1 MDRTSVLSALAV
13 LALGTACWDASQG
26 QTVIDAPDGSEAAF
40 GPVAEYL
47 DHRCGT
53 LDCHGET
60 GRDLRVYGCD
70 GMRLDP
76 DDVPDC
82 VSEPTTPGEHTATY
96 RSLVGLEP
104 EVMNEVVQ
112 GHGAHPELLTF
123 VRKARGTETHKGG
136 QLITPGDVQDT
147 CIVSWLAGATDTSA
161 CVQALAFPVFPGVDG
176 GAGTTDGAALDG
188 GSVDAARD

>member
-1 MDRTSVLSALAV
+1 LATNRERIASTLVV
-13 LALGTACWDASQG
+13 LALLAPAAACWDAAQG
-26 QTVIDAPDGSEAAF
+26 QTVVAGPDASEAAF
-40 GPVAEYL
+40 GPVADYL

-53 LDCHGET
+53 LDCHGQI
-60 GRDLRVYGCD
+60 GRDLRVYGCY
-70 GMRLDP
+70 GMRLDAA
-76 DDVPDC
+76 DVPDC
-82 VSEPTTPGEHTATY
+82 VKEPTTPDEHAATY

-161 CVQALAFPVFPGVDG
+161 CVQALAFPMFPGVDG
-176 GAGTTDGAALDG
+176 GVGTSDG
-188 GSVDAARD
+188 GPAKEQ